1 MYFLQTLPLTR
12 TCHPVQV
19 RDGALLRVLERAGL
33 DSFEALWDLPRE
45 FVEPVNQRRGGWS
58 GVSRLL
64 LPQADGNPG
73 HWYLKRQE
81 RQSRYSW
88 RYPLGAPTFRYEIE
102 ALRHGL
108 RQHWPSVQLEA
119 FGLSCA
125 SQRQRA
131 LLLTREIALP
141 TLAAFE
147 GTPGVLLDSRPAL
160 TAIGRALFNLHAT
173 GWQHGALFP
182 NHMFIDLQQ
191 GKLQLIDFE
200 RARKRLFAADAA
212 SADLTQLLRRADW
225 LAPALVQALLQ
236 PYLDQ
241 APRVIARLS
250 RRFPILADFSQ
261 EFSA

>member
-1 MYFLQTLPLTR
+1 MPFLQTLPLTR

-45 FVEPVNQRRGGWS
+45 FVEPINRRRGGWS

-64 LPQADGNPG
+64 LPQVDGKAG

-88 RYPLGAPTFRYEIE
+88 RYPLGAPTFRYEID

-108 RQHWPSVQLEA
+108 LQHWPSVTLEA
-119 FGLSCA
+119 FGISCA
-125 SQRQRA
+125 GQRQRA

-141 TLAAFE
+141 TLAEFE
-147 GTPGVLLDSRPAL
+147 GRPGALLDSRPAL
-160 TAIGRALFNLHAT
+160 TAIGHALFDLHAT

-182 NHMFIDLQQ
+182 THMFIDLQR

-212 SADLTQLLRRADW
+212 CADLTQLLRRADW
-225 LAPALVQALLQ
+225 LAPALLQALLQ
-236 PYLDQ
+236 PYIDK

-250 RRFPILADFSQ
+250 RRFPILADCSK

>member
-1 MYFLQTLPLTR
+1 MHFLQTLPLTR
-12 TCHPVQV
+12 TRHPVQV

-45 FVEPVNQRRGGWS
+45 FVEPMNQRRGGWS

-64 LPQADGNPG
+64 LPQADGNMG

-81 RQSRYSW
+81 GQSRYSR
-88 RYPLGAPTFRYEIE
+88 RYPFGAPTFRYEID

-108 RQHWPSVQLEA
+108 RQHWPSVTLEA
-119 FGLSCA
+119 FGISCA
-125 SQRQRA
+125 GQRQRA

-147 GTPGVLLDSRPAL
+147 GAPDALRESRAGL
-160 TAIGRALFNLHAT
+160 TAIGRALFDLHAT

-182 NHMFIDLQQ
+182 NHMFIDLQRGQ
-191 GKLQLIDFE
+191 LQLIDFE

-212 SADLTQLLRRADW
+212 CADLTQLLRRADW

-236 PYLDQ
+236 AYFDR
-241 APRVIARLS
+241 APRVIARLT
-250 RRFPILADFSQ
+250 RRFPVLADFSK